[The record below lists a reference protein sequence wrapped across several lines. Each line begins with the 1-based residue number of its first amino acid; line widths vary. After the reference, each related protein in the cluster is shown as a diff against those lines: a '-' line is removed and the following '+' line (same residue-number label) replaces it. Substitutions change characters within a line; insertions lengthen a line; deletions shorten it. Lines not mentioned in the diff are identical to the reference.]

1 MDSRSQKSLNRG
13 KGNRNSVGQNTLDS
27 EDRPTERAFKGPGSR
42 NSIPSDSRVHLKTD
56 GDNNSSVR
64 TIVSVNKR
72 KPEHHKKTMLK
83 VMDPNVHQM
92 NLVHNEIDN
101 SDDERLPTAS
111 DLMQAPRSVILRGT
125 REPKIEMKRRIARQ
139 NDLI

>member
-1 MDSRSQKSLNRG
+1 
-13 KGNRNSVGQNTLDS
+13 
-27 EDRPTERAFKGPGSR
+27 
-42 NSIPSDSRVHLKTD
+42 
-56 GDNNSSVR
+56 
-64 TIVSVNKR
+64 
-72 KPEHHKKTMLK
+72 MLK